1 MFVMVWFYRNQQ
13 LVYGCVWFGGYEWMV
28 YWQCWVMFGECVVW
42 YELNVVGYGLVLLG
56 CYNYCFVFLSIGVIM
71 FCQIINIE
79 KVFVVIGFYLQVVC
93 VGNIVYF
100 FGQILLDLVI
110 GDIVGVGDVEVQ
122 VCCVFDNFKVVVE
135 VVGGLLDQVVCF
147 GLYLI
152 DLGEFVKVNVVMQDY
167 FQVLFLVCFII
178 EVFGLLKG
186 VNFEVDVVMV
196 ID

>member
-1 MFVMVWFYRNQQ
+1 
-13 LVYGCVWFGGYEWMV
+13 
-28 YWQCWVMFGECVVW
+28 
-42 YELNVVGYGLVLLG
+42 
-56 CYNYCFVFLSIGVIM
+56 M

-79 KVFVVIGFYLQVVC
+79 EVFVVIGLYLQVVC

-100 FGQILLDLVI
+100 FGQILFDLVI

-135 VVGGLLDQVVCF
+135 VVGGLFDKVVCL

-167 FQVLFLVCFII
+167 FQVLYLVCFII

-186 VNFEVDVVMV
+186 VSFEVDVVMV